1 MFDEIIA
8 PIAREVGIEL
18 TFAEACRAAIE
29 SRALTDE
36 DLELVVGGTGFLYS
50 RIIAGT
56 IAATMTFSSIPTAAF
71 AREPADAGGRTVQT
85 TREQVSADD
94 TDAND
99 GAGYH
104 KADPEAENF
113 EDTLDAQQQ
122 AAYDAISSYSPDFAM
137 SDIALPEG
145 VVATEGGLVIDDP
158 TMDTL
163 SLLAAPGKNSDS
175 GSVKYGAKDLG
186 YVVKDAMDITSFGK
200 NVFELITTEGAS
212 QYCAGVLVGGKTL
225 LKLIGAI
232 EGDSGGRER
241 VQCRPVRRHSRAP
254 QPPERHEQPARR
266 RGQADLPEP
275 THPFDNAVGAL
286 NVECA
291 KVEKMYRAGYQLALE
306 RGLIDPDEPT
316 APEPEKMPEEPGPV
330 VLPEEPELKLPAEPI
345 SWYDLIQK
353 SYNAQEADNAWWPML
368 DE

>member
-18 TFAEACRAAIE
+18 TFAEARRAAIE

-94 TDAND
+94 TDANE

-122 AAYDAISSYSPDFAM
+122 TRAA
-137 SDIALPEG
+137 
-145 VVATEGGLVIDDP
+145 
-158 TMDTL
+158 
-163 SLLAAPGKNSDS
+163 
-175 GSVKYGAKDLG
+175 
-186 YVVKDAMDITSFGK
+186 
-200 NVFELITTEGAS
+200 
-212 QYCAGVLVGGKTL
+212 
-225 LKLIGAI
+225 
-232 EGDSGGRER
+232 
-241 VQCRPVRRHSRAP
+241 
-254 QPPERHEQPARR
+254 
-266 RGQADLPEP
+266 
-275 THPFDNAVGAL
+275 
-286 NVECA
+286 
-291 KVEKMYRAGYQLALE
+291 
-306 RGLIDPDEPT
+306 
-316 APEPEKMPEEPGPV
+316 
-330 VLPEEPELKLPAEPI
+330 
-345 SWYDLIQK
+345 
-353 SYNAQEADNAWWPML
+353 
-368 DE
+368 